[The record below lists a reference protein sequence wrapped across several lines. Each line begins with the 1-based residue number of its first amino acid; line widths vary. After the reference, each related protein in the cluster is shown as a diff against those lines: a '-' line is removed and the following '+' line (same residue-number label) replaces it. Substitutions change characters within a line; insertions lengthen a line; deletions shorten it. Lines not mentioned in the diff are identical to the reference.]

1 MADLITQRSTVEIEG
16 PFVVFLIGM
25 RINKLWKIHQW
36 LPVSLAMPRMLKELS
51 ADPESGLL
59 GFRVQPGLRN
69 IMVIQYWRSVE
80 HLQRYAHD
88 RNRVHIPAW
97 ASFAKKIG
105 GNGDVGIW
113 HETYQVEAGA
123 YEAIYQNMPAYGL
136 GAAGQLVPATG
147 HRETAAGRMGKS
159 HNSQNGTAP
168 ALIKDTP
175 GIPAHAS
182 PS

>member
-51 ADPESGLL
+51 EDPESGLL

-69 IMVIQYWRSVE
+69 IMVVQHWRSVE

-88 RNRVHIPAW
+88 RNRFHIPA
-97 ASFAKKIG
+97 
-105 GNGDVGIW
+105 
-113 HETYQVEAGA
+113 
-123 YEAIYQNMPAYGL
+123 
-136 GAAGQLVPATG
+136 
-147 HRETAAGRMGKS
+147 
-159 HNSQNGTAP
+159 
-168 ALIKDTP
+168 
-175 GIPAHAS
+175 
-182 PS
+182 